1 MSQIST
7 INKNTTVDKDGVL
20 WDSEQR
26 QGLLL
31 NKNGIIDKAKFRY
44 ADTTKN
50 YASFSYHPQNR
61 ALIPRKIKVIARS
74 IERFGNCGMVL
85 TRDSIIAK
93 SKKEVF
99 DGQHT
104 LEACKLLKVPVNYA
118 HYDNVPL
125 RAMIELNK
133 NTTAWKLPDY
143 LQFGVGEGISD
154 YKLLNRYFIKY
165 NQPKAIKISSLIC
178 LFSGSQSSQVFKGMA
193 FKATRPEYADIVLSY
208 LKDFSD
214 YIEHWNHTKFIW
226 AMCRVVDTGKYSHGH
241 MMYKVQMASDRFRN
255 ASGVEGHKQA
265 IEDMYNFRCTK
276 NNLVRFV

>member
-1 MSQIST
+1 MERTEITTIDNWEDVIIS
-7 INKNTTVDKDGVL
+7 KQENT
-20 WDSEQR
+20 QR
-26 QGLLL
+26 ANFL
-31 NKNGIIDKAKFRY
+31 Y
-44 ADTTKN
+44 ADSTRK

-61 ALIPRKIKVIARS
+61 RLIPHKVKVIAES
-74 IERFGNCGMVL
+74 IARFGNCGIIK
-85 TRDSIIAK
+85 TRDSLETEGK
-93 SKKEVF
+93 REVF

-104 LEACKLLKVPVNYA
+104 LEACKLLKVPVNFA
-118 HYDNVPL
+118 HFDDVPL